1 MCRIYQIFMNYFAE
15 GKVKMFNNLVTPS
28 FAYMIDDFQGFLFT
42 KTTSTKSFCLGQLGH
57 GRQPD
62 LIIQKKEF
70 ERKNSARGRFPSCQS
85 FKTVLF

>member
-1 MCRIYQIFMNYFAE
+1 
-15 GKVKMFNNLVTPS
+15 MFNNLVTPS

-62 LIIQKKEF
+62 LIIQKKNLK
-70 ERKNSARGRFPSCQS
+70 ERIPLEGVFPPVNPSKQFYFSVLAKVGRLSS
-85 FKTVLF
+85 KLRK